1 MYDRIPNSAIQDKK
15 KMSAREE
22 AAHYAVNRKVY
33 EEIRYAYRCG
43 YIDRQQMLTLRGK
56 GQGRERRVRD
66 EGAGDSAA
74 EGALVICRR

>member
-43 YIDRQQMLTLRGK
+43 YIDRQQMLTLRG
-56 GQGRERRVRD
+56 QVRAGNS
-66 EGAGDSAA
+66 EGAMKGL
-74 EGALVICRR
+74 GTLLLKGHW

>member
-22 AAHYAVNRKVY
+22 AAHYAVNIKVY

-43 YIDRQQMLTLRGK
+43 YIDRQQMLTLRG
-56 GQGRERRVRD
+56 QVRAGNS
-66 EGAGDSAA
+66 EGAMKGL
-74 EGALVICRR
+74 GTLLLNGHW